1 MVGQTLAKMVVNY
14 YKQRAELQ
22 TAEYE
27 RQQAQKEQ
35 QKNSVIG
42 RAQAAFAMRGNI
54 EVPIRRMG
62 AVPEIRDVI
71 ACLTSKVAS
80 LNKNGIYPIYADP
93 QEVESL
99 ADSQEKVAQ
108 SVVLFCPGGSL
119 IVSTI
124 GYVNGL
130 PEQSKVMDFETI
142 EALGSSKIFDSA
154 AFSDIA
160 MNYHLAMQYGEVN
173 IGDVVIGMPV
183 VETEETAPH
192 IQDVREEQR
201 WEMLEQEE

>member
-27 RQQAQKEQ
+27 RQQAQEER
-35 QKNSVIG
+35 QKNSIMG

-54 EVPIRRMG
+54 EIPVRRMG

-71 ACLTSKVAS
+71 ACLTNKVAS
-80 LNKNGIYPIYADP
+80 LNENGIFPIYVDP
-93 QEVESL
+93 QEVESH
-99 ADSQEKVAQ
+99 AGSQEKVAQ
-108 SVVLFCPGGSL
+108 SVVLFCPGGSI

-124 GYVNGL
+124 GYVDGL
-130 PEQSKVMDFETI
+130 PEQAKVEDFETI
-142 EALGSSKIFDSA
+142 EALGAAKMFDSA

-183 VETEETAPH
+183 VETKEEAPH
-192 IQDVREEQR
+192 IQEVREEQR